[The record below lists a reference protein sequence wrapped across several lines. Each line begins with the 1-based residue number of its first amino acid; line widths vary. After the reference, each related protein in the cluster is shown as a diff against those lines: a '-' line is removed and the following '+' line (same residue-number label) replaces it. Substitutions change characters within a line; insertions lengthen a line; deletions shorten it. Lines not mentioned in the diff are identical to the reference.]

1 MKDEQIIEALQAQ
14 MRETPELFEAVFFL
28 SELKS
33 KEHLMDNTGHI
44 KIITL
49 PDYQTDYHPVDTKYH
64 KPISRCFH

>member
-1 MKDEQIIEALQAQ
+1 MKDEQIIEALQQQ
-14 MRETPELFEAVFFL
+14 MQETPELFEAVFFL

-33 KEHLMDNTGHI
+33 HDNLIENVGHI

-49 PDYQTDYHPVDTKYH
+49 PEYQTDYHPLDTKYH